1 MNDKRQNEPK
11 PTGLD
16 ILLRLGGFA
25 VVAFFVLIAASGSM
39 PQLDTVTR
47 STLSV
52 FAAGV
57 VANLLLTLKFEHGR
71 LSDVGLS
78 WEPSVLRNLAS
89 GLALGAGSVLLLV
102 LGAVL
107 SGLAQFE
114 SAGIEKSALWIA
126 VLLLVGVFGEEL
138 VFRGYPFQYMVRKWN
153 QPVTVVGS
161 SLLVGLAHLSNHNVQ
176 FLGAANTALW
186 GGLLGYAY
194 ARTRSLWLPA
204 GLHFGWN
211 IALALCTSNMSG
223 ITIRATAWSLHW
235 SAGELWSGG
244 AYGLEGGLLAT
255 FAALPVFLFVR
266 RMR

>member
-1 MNDKRQNEPK
+1 VNDKVQNEPR
-11 PTGLD
+11 PTGFD
-16 ILLRLGGFA
+16 MLLRLGGFA

-39 PQLDTVTR
+39 AHLDTVTR

-71 LSDVGLS
+71 LSDVGLN
-78 WEPSVLRNLAS
+78 WEPRSLRNLAG
-89 GLALGAGSVLLLV
+89 GLALGAGAVLVLV

-107 SGLAQFE
+107 SGMAEFE
-114 SAGIEKSALWIA
+114 SAVIDQSAIWIA
-126 VLLLVGVFGEEL
+126 LLLLIGVVGEEL
-138 VFRGYPFQYMVRKWN
+138 VFRGYPFQYLVRRWN
-153 QPVTVVGS
+153 QPATVIGS
-161 SLLVGLAHLSNHNVQ
+161 SLVFGLAHLSNRNVQ

-223 ITIRATAWSLHW
+223 ITIRAAAWSLRW

-255 FAALPVFLFVR
+255 FAALPVFLLVR